1 MTDSFESTDITM
13 ESSLPDSL
21 TSTPLAPVAFVGL
34 DVPNEAK
41 ATGRHTAIWQ
51 AFTAERSPDRV
62 PLKVRTLLIISFT
75 FVLKFCMRCSLFLY
89 SLIACMYLVYSINRA
104 RISSN
109 ETKKDILRMV
119 YPERNTK
126 NQLDG

>member
-62 PLKVRTLLIISFT
+62 PLKVRTLLINIIFYICSQIF
-75 FVLKFCMRCSLFLY
+75 SLFLY

-109 ETKKDILRMV
+109 ETK
-119 YPERNTK
+119 
-126 NQLDG
+126 

>member
-62 PLKVRTLLIISFT
+62 PLKVRSMLIKNIFT
-75 FVLKFCMRCSLFLY
+75 ICCECSLFLY
-89 SLIACMYLVYSINRA
+89 SLTACVYLVYSINRA

>member
-62 PLKVRTLLIISFT
+62 PLKVRTLLINNIWCSPSF
-75 FVLKFCMRCSLFLY
+75 MRCSLFLY
-89 SLIACMYLVYSINRA
+89 SLISCMYLVYSINRA

>member
-62 PLKVRTLLIISFT
+62 PLKVRTLLINNIFYILYEM
-75 FVLKFCMRCSLFLY
+75 FFISLFFNCLY
-89 SLIACMYLVYSINRA
+89 VFSL
-104 RISSN
+104 
-109 ETKKDILRMV
+109 
-119 YPERNTK
+119 
-126 NQLDG
+126 